1 MPCLGM
7 HCVETQS
14 LVIIFSIFQQDIE
27 SSLREKKNSLK
38 NSQMASNEKKWLF
51 DKVHKKC
58 DSASVLLMSFFLCYV
73 SEKPINNM
81 KVISLATGSKCLG
94 KSQIENKKGR
104 LLFSL
109 DAHFNMKKVYNL
121 CNNLCKNYACTP
133 SSNGLFIIIL

>member
-1 MPCLGM
+1 MNTNLLVGVTFDIIFRILCFIYVLSGDTLRR
-7 HCVETQS
+7 EAISS
-14 LVIIFSIFQQDIE
+14 LLIKFSIFGVQQDIE
-27 SSLREKKNSLK
+27 SSLQEKKNSLK
-38 NSQMASNEKKWLF
+38 NSQMASNVKKWLF

-81 KVISLATGSKCLG
+81 KVVSLATGSKCLG

-109 DAHFNMKKVYNL
+109 DML
-121 CNNLCKNYACTP
+121 TLT
-133 SSNGLFIIIL
+133 